1 MGASCGG
8 CDMDHHDYTKM
19 GLEPN
24 HAYSL
29 LDVRC
34 LEMEKSLRL
43 IRLRNP
49 WGKCSWKGVWSDS
62 DPIWR
67 SRPWLMEEL
76 QPRGGEQGIFWIEF
90 SDFMRYNLHVYR
102 MWTAVCGTTVCMWDM

>member
-1 MGASCGG
+1 MGASCGSY
-8 CDMDHHDYTKM
+8 DIIQQDYVKV

-24 HAYSL
+24 HAYSI

-34 LEMEKSLRL
+34 LETERSLRL

-49 WGKCSWKGVWSDS
+49 WGKCSWKGSWSDS
-62 DPIWR
+62 DPIWKSLPVLR
-67 SRPWLMEEL
+67 EEL

-90 SDFMRYNLHVYR
+90 SDFMQ
-102 MWTAVCGTTVCMWDM
+102 